1 MERCFYMHM
10 REKDFVH
17 FLPRFQ
23 YLTRADPI
31 YDRHTCP
38 LKLRFHATGMPPL
51 RHARNPTFH
60 LVFYDKFPSPNSP
73 SFLEKVCSGS
83 RRDRTHP
90 SLDYTSSSSSPL
102 RSKTLVGKIDLHLDL
117 DFSLLLS
124 KESRF
129 HRMKILNENSDSL
142 IIIIY

>member
-10 REKDFVH
+10 REENFVH

-23 YLTRADPI
+23 YSTRADPI

-51 RHARNPTFH
+51 RRARNPTFH
-60 LVFYDKFPSPNSP
+60 LVFYDKSPSPNSP

-90 SLDYTSSSSSPL
+90 SLDY
-102 RSKTLVGKIDLHLDL
+102 
-117 DFSLLLS
+117 LLLLLPPS
-124 KESRF
+124 VLKHSSGRSIF
-129 HRMKILNENSDSL
+129 ISISISPSYFPKNLDS
-142 IIIIY
+142 IE